1 MKWIHRFLSHFK
13 FYNHITDWAKSV
25 YIPGFRPLP
34 LYTVVVFFIEEI
46 QQTSLT
52 NRAAALAYNF
62 MLALFP
68 AIIFLFTLIAYIPVS
83 NFQEYLLSLF
93 AVIMPTNAYLAFQ
106 STIVD
111 IVSIQNGK
119 LLSLGFATALYFATN
134 GVSNLMQAF
143 NKSSL
148 ILETRTWLKR
158 RAIALLLTVIISI
171 ALLIAIVIMIAGQ
184 AVIAFIQ
191 HQLQSES
198 HFWFYLIALSRWII
212 ILAIFFVSICILYR
226 YGPSNKQRWK
236 FVNPGSILATSLAVL
251 TSIGFTYYTN
261 NFSSYNKVYGSIGTL
276 IVVMIYLYLNSLILL
291 IGFELNA
298 SVDLSKRNIRI
309 VKPRY
314 NSFRAPK
321 TAPLPAKT
329 NAPRK

>member
-1 MKWIHRFLSHFK
+1 MKWVHRILIRFK
-13 FYNHITDWAKSV
+13 FYQYLSDWSKTV

-34 LYTVVVFFIEEI
+34 LYTVVIFFIKEI
-46 QQTSLT
+46 QKTSLT

-68 AIIFLFTLIAYIPVS
+68 AIIFLFTLIAYIPVN

-93 AVIMPTNAYLAFQ
+93 ALIMPTNAYLAFQ

-111 IVSIQNGK
+111 IIKNQNGK
-119 LLSLGFATALYFATN
+119 LLSLGFVTALYFATN

-148 ILETRTWLKR
+148 VLETRSWFKR
-158 RAIALLLTVIISI
+158 RLIALILTVVISV

-184 AVIAFIQ
+184 TVIHYIQ
-191 HQLQSES
+191 DKIFRQA
-198 HFWFYLIALSRWII
+198 HFWLYLIAFSRWLI
-212 ILAIFFVSICILYR
+212 ILAIFFITISILYR
-226 YGPSNKQRWK
+226 YGPSNKQKWK
-236 FVNPGSILATSLAVL
+236 FINPGSILATSLAIL

-261 NFSSYNKVYGSIGTL
+261 NFSSYNKVYGAIGTL

-298 SVDLSKRNIRI
+298 SVDLSKRTIRI
-309 VKPRY
+309 VKPRF
-314 NSFRAPK
+314 NTFRTKNPDDLTK
-321 TAPLPAKT
+321 
-329 NAPRK
+329 

>member
-1 MKWIHRFLSHFK
+1 MKWAHRILSRFK
-13 FYNHITDWAKSV
+13 FYQYLTDWAKSV

-34 LYTVVVFFIEEI
+34 LYTVIVFFIEEL
-46 QQTSLT
+46 QKTSLT

-93 AVIMPTNAYLAFQ
+93 SIIMPTNAYLAFQ

-111 IVSIQNGK
+111 IIKNQNGK
-119 LLSLGFATALYFATN
+119 LLSIGFITALYFATN

-158 RAIALLLTVIISI
+158 RLVALILTVVISVS
-171 ALLIAIVIMIAGQ
+171 LLVAIVIMIAGQ
-184 AVIAFIQ
+184 AVIGF
-191 HQLQSES
+191 LQRTLHSEA
-198 HFWFYLIALSRWII
+198 HFWFYLIAFSRWII
-212 ILAIFFVSICILYR
+212 ILVIFFVSVSILYR
-226 YGPSNKQRWK
+226 YGPSNKQKWN
-236 FVNPGSILATSLAVL
+236 FINPGSILATSLAIL
-251 TSIGFTYYTN
+251 TSVGFTYYTN

-309 VKPRY
+309 VKPRF
-314 NSFRAPK
+314 NTFRTKK
-321 TAPLPAKT
+321 TD
-329 NAPRK
+329 

>member
-1 MKWIHRFLSHFK
+1 MKWAHRILNRFK
-13 FYNHITDWAKSV
+13 FYQYITDWAKAV

-46 QQTSLT
+46 QKTSLT

-68 AIIFLFTLIAYIPVS
+68 AIIFLFTLIAYIPI
-83 NFQEYLLSLF
+83 NHFQDDLLSLF
-93 AVIMPTNAYLAFQ
+93 GLIMPTNAYDAFK
-106 STIVD
+106 STIVG
-111 IVSIQNGK
+111 IVKIQNGK
-119 LLSLGFATALYFATN
+119 LLSFGFITALYFATN

-158 RAIALLLTVIISI
+158 RLIALILTVTISI

-184 AVIAFIQ
+184 TVIEFIKDQ
-191 HQLQSES
+191 FGSEA
-198 HFWFYLIALSRWII
+198 HFWSYLIALTKWLI
-212 ILAIFFVSICILYR
+212 ILVIFFVSVCILYR
-226 YGPSNKQRWK
+226 YGPSNKQKWK
-236 FVNPGSILATSLAVL
+236 FINPGSILATSLAIV

-261 NFSSYNKVYGSIGTL
+261 NFSSYNKVYGTIGTL

-298 SVDLSKRNIRI
+298 SVDLSKRTIRI
-309 VKPRY
+309 VKPRF
-314 NSFRAPK
+314 NTFRTRK
-321 TAPLPAKT
+321 TEQKP
-329 NAPRK
+329 